1 MALPEP
7 GIEERPGGTNA
18 VAGPADG
25 MQAREFRA
33 WVRRNPV
40 TALGLVLVVAL
51 LALAVLAPVL
61 APDDPYAT
69 NPADALRPPSRDHLF
84 GTGTFGEDIFSR
96 VLYGARQDLAI
107 AFGAVG
113 IALVVGCLIG
123 AVAGFWEGLLGES
136 LMRLMELLQAFPQ
149 FVLAMAVAGALGGSF
164 QNLILAIAVTNIP
177 IYAHLMRVRI
187 LTIKASQYAMAA
199 AAVGNPR
206 WRILFRHLLPN
217 SLGAIFVQA
226 TLQPGWAILSAAG
239 LSFIGLGVRIPQPEW
254 GLMVAMGSSR
264 IISGEWWMSF
274 FPGMFIVL
282 AVMAFNLIGDGLQDL
297 LDPQRKQ

>member
-7 GIEERPGGTNA
+7 GIEERTGGTDA
-18 VAGPADG
+18 GAGPAATPG
-25 MQAREFRA
+25 REFLA

-69 NPADALRPPSRDHLF
+69 NPANALLPPSRDHLF

-96 VLYGARQDLAI
+96 VLYGARLDLAI

-123 AVAGFWEGLLGES
+123 AVAGFWEGFLGES
-136 LMRLMELLQAFPQ
+136 LMRLMDLLQAFPQ

-264 IISGEWWMSF
+264 IISGEWWISF